1 MARMHSS
8 GKGQSISMKPLSTTV
23 PVFTTKPIYEIKKDI
38 IHHANKGMVP
48 SAIGNMLRDQYG
60 VGSPQDIL
68 GKSLLQFCRENKCAP
83 IIPEDLASLIEK
95 SNSIRSHLLAHK
107 KDNDAKY
114 RLNLINS
121 RLHRLIR
128 YYKEKSVLPGN
139 WKPVFNA
146 E

>member
-1 MARMHSS
+1 MARMHTA

-23 PVFTTKPIYEIKKDI
+23 PTFMAKPIYEIKKDI
-38 IHHANKGMVP
+38 IHHANKGMTP
-48 SAIGNMLRDQYG
+48 SAIGNLLRDQYG
-60 VGSPQDIL
+60 VGNAVDIL
-68 GKSLLQFCRENKCAP
+68 GKTILAFCKENNCAP
-83 IIPEDLASLIEK
+83 IIPEDLNSLIEK
-95 SNSIRSHLLAHK
+95 SNVIRLHLLAHK

-121 RLHRLIR
+121 RIHRLVR

-139 WKPVFNA
+139 WKPIFTT